1 MNIDTIRGSI
11 AYFTAA
17 AGYLI
22 GLIAL
27 VALMFAGR
35 VPVESG
41 LPALIGLVGFPATFL
56 FAAEVAKQ
64 ASKQAERNILQQ
76 PPEPNVL
83 RDPPPGI

>member
-1 MNIDTIRGSI
+1 MSIDAIRGSI

-27 VALMFAGR
+27 VILMFVGR

-64 ASKQAERNILQQ
+64 ASKQTERDLRQ
-76 PPEPNVL
+76 PPPQEP
-83 RDPPPGI
+83 